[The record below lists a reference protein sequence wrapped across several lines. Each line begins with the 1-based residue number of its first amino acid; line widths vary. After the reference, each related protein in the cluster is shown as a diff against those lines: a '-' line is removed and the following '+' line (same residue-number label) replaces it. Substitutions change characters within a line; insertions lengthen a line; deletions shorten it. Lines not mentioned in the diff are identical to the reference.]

1 MKVWIIERKED
12 GETFINMFSS
22 QRKYLNAFKKYIRQF
37 RTEFKDYITDIHEQE
52 SHDIPLSTYELHIKD
67 YFGKPYH
74 IEMYGYAG
82 EMDNEKYQ

>member
-1 MKVWIIERKED
+1 MKVWIIERKETE
-12 GETFINMFSS
+12 GTFMNVFSS

-37 RTEFKDYITDIHEQE
+37 RTEFKDYITDISEQE

-67 YFGKPYH
+67 YCGKPYH

-82 EMDNEKYQ
+82 EMDNENYQ